1 MAHAITLGQTMND
14 CWIQYLPG
22 FVRKR
27 LEGRPV
33 LLEAMGNTGW
43 LFADRLLR
51 MGVGLFVGVWIAR
64 YLGPSQ
70 YGILNYAASF
80 VGMFSAIALL
90 GLEAI
95 IVRDIVRYPEREPEI
110 LGTTFFLR
118 FSAGVLSYL
127 VAIGTI
133 FVLRPDDRVSHL
145 LVGVMGWVL
154 IFGSFDTID
163 LWFQSKVRSK
173 YVVYAKNAGFL
184 VAAGLRVAFIV
195 VKAPIIAFAV
205 ANAVEIGLG
214 AVGLLFVYRRSGQR
228 ISHWKKNMALA
239 RQLFTESWLL
249 LLSGIV
255 FMVYLRIDQV
265 LLGQLADAHEV
276 GIYAAAVRLA
286 EIWFFIP
293 TAIVSSVFPN
303 IVRTKES
310 DENEF
315 YGRLQKLYNLLA
327 FVGYAIAIPG
337 SLAAGLVIKLLFG
350 TPYAAATPMLI
361 LLLWSDIF
369 AILAVARNAYLLAMN
384 WSWVLSLMVLAG
396 AVSNVMLNLV
406 LIPKYG
412 GVGAALASLVSY
424 WIAAH
429 AACYFYKPL
438 RKTANMLTRAL
449 ICPRF
454 W

>member
-1 MAHAITLGQTMND
+1 MND
-14 CWIQYLPG
+14 GWIRYLPG

-27 LEGRPV
+27 LEGRHV
-33 LLEAMGNTGW
+33 LLEAIGNTGW

-51 MGVGLFVGVWIAR
+51 MGVGLIVGVWIAR

-80 VGMFSAIALL
+80 VTLFSAIALL

-95 IVRDIVRYPEREPEI
+95 IVRDLVRYPEREREI

-118 FSAGVLSYL
+118 FVAGIVSYFIA
-127 VAIGTI
+127 VAAI
-133 FVLRPDDRVSHL
+133 FVIRPDDRLTHL
-145 LVGVMGWVL
+145 MVGIIGWVL

-163 LWFQSKVRSK
+163 LWFQSQVRSK

-184 VAAGLRVAFIV
+184 IAAGLRVAFIV

-205 ANAVEIGLG
+205 ANAAEIGLG
-214 AVGLLFVYRRSGQR
+214 AVGLLMVYRRSGQR
-228 ISHWKKNMALA
+228 ISRWKNSFPLA
-239 RQLFTESWLL
+239 RRLFTESWPL

-265 LLGQLADAHEV
+265 LLGQLANDREV
-276 GIYAAAVRLA
+276 GIYAAAVRVA
-286 EIWFFIP
+286 ELWFFIP

-303 IVRTKES
+303 IVRTKEN

-315 YGRLQKLYNLLA
+315 YARLQKLYNLLA
-327 FVGYAIAIPG
+327 FIGYAIAIPG
-337 SLAAGLVIKLLFG
+337 SLLAGLIIKLLFG
-350 TPYAAATPMLI
+350 APYAAATPMLV

-384 WSWVLSLMVLAG
+384 WSWVLWLMVLAG
-396 AVSNVMLNLV
+396 AVSNVLLNYM
-406 LIPKYG
+406 LIPHYG
-412 GVGAALASLVSY
+412 GVGAAVASLVSY

-429 AACYFYKPL
+429 GACYFYKPL
-438 RKTANMLTRAL
+438 RRTANMLTRAL
-449 ICPRF
+449 IYPRF

>member
-1 MAHAITLGQTMND
+1 MSD
-14 CWIQYLPG
+14 RWIRFLPG

-27 LEGRPV
+27 LEGRHV
-33 LLEAMGNTGW
+33 LLEAIGNTGW

-70 YGILNYAASF
+70 YGVLNYAASF
-80 VGMFSAIALL
+80 VTLFSAIALL

-95 IVRDIVRYPEREPEI
+95 IVRDLVRYPEKEREI

-118 FSAGVLSYL
+118 FVAGIVSYL
-127 VAIGTI
+127 IAVAAILVI
-133 FVLRPDDRVSHL
+133 RPDDRLTHL
-145 LVGVMGWVL
+145 MVGVIGWVL

-184 VAAGLRVAFIV
+184 VAAGLRIAFIV
-195 VKAPIIAFAV
+195 LKAPIIAFAL
-205 ANAVEIGLG
+205 ANVVEIGLG
-214 AVGLLFVYRRSGQR
+214 AAGLLIVYRRSGQR
-228 ISHWKKNMALA
+228 ISRWKNNFALA
-239 RQLFTESWLL
+239 RRLFTESWPL

-265 LLGQLADAHEV
+265 LLGQLANDREV
-276 GIYAAAVRLA
+276 GIYAAAVRVA
-286 EIWFFIP
+286 ELWFFIP

-303 IVRTKES
+303 IVRTKEN

-315 YGRLQKLYNLLA
+315 YARLQKLYNLLA
-327 FVGYAIAIPG
+327 FIGYAIAIPG
-337 SLAAGLVIKLLFG
+337 SLLAGLIIKLLFG
-350 TPYAAATPMLI
+350 APYAAATPMLV

-384 WSWVLSLMVLAG
+384 WSWVLWLMVLAG
-396 AVSNVMLNLV
+396 AVSNVLLNYI
-406 LIPKYG
+406 LIPRYG

-429 AACYFYKPL
+429 GACYFYKPL
-438 RKTANMLTRAL
+438 RRTAHMLTRAL
-449 ICPRF
+449 IYPRF

>member
-1 MAHAITLGQTMND
+1 MNNT
-14 CWIQYLPG
+14 WIKYLPG
-22 FVRKR
+22 FIRER
-27 LEGRPV
+27 LEGRHV
-33 LLEAMGNTGW
+33 LLEAIGNTGW

-70 YGILNYAASF
+70 YGILNYASSF
-80 VGMFSAIALL
+80 VALFSAIALL

-95 IVRDIVRYPEREPEI
+95 IVRDIVRYPERESEI

-118 FSAGVLSYL
+118 FFAGLLSYL
-127 VAIGTI
+127 VAVGAI
-133 FVLRPDDRVSHL
+133 FVMRPDDRVSHL

-154 IFGSFDTID
+154 VFGSFDTID

-184 VAAGLRVAFIV
+184 LAAALRIAFIV
-195 VKAPIIAFAV
+195 TKAPIVYFAV
-205 ANAVEIGLG
+205 ANVAEIGFG
-214 AVGLLFVYRRSGQR
+214 AIGLLIVYKRSGQS
-228 ISHWKKNMALA
+228 ISHWKKSMDLA
-239 RQLFTESWLL
+239 RQLFTESWPL

-276 GIYAAAVRLA
+276 GVYAAAVRVA

-293 TAIVSSVFPN
+293 AAIVSSVFPN
-303 IVRTKES
+303 IVRTKDN

-327 FVGYAIAIPG
+327 FIGYAIAIPG
-337 SLAAGLVIKLLFG
+337 SLVAGLVIKLLFG
-350 TPYAAATPMLI
+350 APYAAAAPMLI
-361 LLLWSDIF
+361 LLLWSDVF
-369 AILAVARNAYLLAMN
+369 AILAVARNSYLLAMN

-396 AVSNVMLNLV
+396 AVSNVLLNLV
-406 LIPKYG
+406 LIPRYG
-412 GVGAALASLVSY
+412 GIGAALASLVSY

-429 AACYFYKPL
+429 GACYFYAPL
-438 RKTANMLTRAL
+438 RRTASMLTRAL
-449 ICPRF
+449 LYPRF